1 MAHMP
6 LDASV
11 MAAVDTDSRSQRV
24 EERCGSRWG
33 VVHTHPQAERW
44 AAQNLQRQGYAA
56 YLPTH
61 TVRIRDRTIPTL
73 TRPVERPLFTSYLF
87 VAVPLTLWGP
97 IRHTLGVRSLLMSG
111 DRPSIVATALLDALR
126 AAEGVR
132 RSVVAPGAL
141 WAPGSVLEVSR
152 GSFSGHRGAL
162 LRLLTKDRAV
172 VMLLLFGELR
182 QVVVPITDLAV
193 AQNVDC

>member
-1 MAHMP
+1 MP

-97 IRHTLGVRSLLMSG
+97 IRHTLGVKRLLMSG
-111 DRPSIVATALLDALR
+111 DRPSIVATALLDVLR

-132 RSVVAPGAL
+132 RAPGAS

-152 GSFSGHRGAL
+152 GSFSGHRGTL

-182 QVVVPITDLAV
+182 QVEVPIADLVAPQDLAG
-193 AQNVDC
+193 

>member
-6 LDASV
+6 LDAAMPQCV
-11 MAAVDTDSRSQRV
+11 ATPDPDL
-24 EERCGSRWG
+24 RCGSRWG

-44 AAQNLQRQGYAA
+44 AAQNLQRQGYEA

-61 TVRIRDRTIPTL
+61 VVLRRDPVLRTL
-73 TRPVERPLFTSYLF
+73 TRSVEAPLFTSYLF

-111 DRPSIVATALLDALR
+111 DRPSIVATALLDVLR

-132 RSVVAPGAL
+132 RSVVAPGAS
-141 WAPGSVLEVSR
+141 WAPGMPCSPAT
-152 GSFSGHRGAL
+152 GTPFAGHP
-162 LRLLTKDRAV
+162 AV
-172 VMLLLFGELR
+172 VVSVTGQRAIIATVMFGELR
-182 QVVVPITDLAV
+182 QVSVDVSSLV
-193 AQNVDC
+193 ARE

>member
-1 MAHMP
+1 MLIMP

-11 MAAVDTDSRSQRV
+11 MAAVDTAAGQP
-24 EERCGSRWG
+24 RCGSRWG

-111 DRPSIVATALLDALR
+111 EKPYLLPEAVWNALQAGEALR
-126 AAEGVR
+126 RAIAP
-132 RSVVAPGAL
+132 PGAS
-141 WAPGSVLEVSR
+141 WAPGTPCSPGNGV
-152 GSFSGHRGAL
+152 FTGHP
-162 LRLLTKDRAV
+162 AV
-172 VMLLLFGELR
+172 VISVDRGKAIIAMLLFGELR
-182 QVVVPITDLAV
+182 QVSVDVNSLV
-193 AQNVDC
+193 ARE

>member
-1 MAHMP
+1 MPIMP

-24 EERCGSRWG
+24 DERCGSRWG

-61 TVRIRDRTIPTL
+61 TVRIRDRTLPTL

-97 IRHTLGVRSLLMSG
+97 IRHTLGVKRLLMSG
-111 DRPSIVATALLDALR
+111 EKPYLLPDAVWSALQAGEELR
-126 AAEGVR
+126 RAVQ
-132 RSVVAPGAL
+132 APGAY
-141 WAPGSVLEVSR
+141 WAPGTPCSPGNGV
-152 GSFSGHRGAL
+152 FTGHP
-162 LRLLTKDRAV
+162 AV
-172 VMLLLFGELR
+172 VISVDRGKAIIAMLLFGELR
-182 QVVVPITDLAV
+182 QVSVDVNSLV
-193 AQNVDC
+193 ARE

>member
-1 MAHMP
+1 MTMP

-11 MAAVDTDSRSQRV
+11 MAAVDTASRSQRV
-24 EERCGSRWG
+24 DERCGSRWG

-56 YLPTH
+56 YLPIH
-61 TVRIRDRTIPTL
+61 TVRIRDRALPTL

-111 DRPSIVATALLDALR
+111 EKPYLLP
-126 AAEGVR
+126 E
-132 RSVVAPGAL
+132 
-141 WAPGSVLEVSR
+141 
-152 GSFSGHRGAL
+152 
-162 LRLLTKDRAV
+162 AV
-172 VMLLLFGELR
+172 VERATGRVRHFAAPSHR
-182 QVVVPITDLAV
+182 QEPRGRQASLAALGTGRLPATQPSSSSV
-193 AQNVDC
+193 EREIAP

>member
-1 MAHMP
+1 MP

-11 MAAVDTDSRSQRV
+11 MAAVDTASRSQRV
-24 EERCGSRWG
+24 DERCGSRWG

-61 TVRIRDRTIPTL
+61 TVRIRDRTLPTL

-111 DRPSIVATALLDALR
+111 EKPYLLPDAVWSALQAGEALR
-126 AAEGVR
+126 
-132 RSVVAPGAL
+132 RSIAPPGASWAPGAPCQPRDGPFQGL
-141 WAPGSVLEVSR
+141 PAVVLEVER
-152 GSFSGHRGAL
+152 QIA
-162 LRLLTKDRAV
+162 KVAI
-172 VMLLLFGELR
+172 VMFGELR
-182 QVVVPITDLAV
+182 QVSVDVNSLV
-193 AQNVDC
+193 ARE

>member
-1 MAHMP
+1 MA

-11 MAAVDTDSRSQRV
+11 MAAVDTASRSQRV
-24 EERCGSRWG
+24 DERCGSRWG

-61 TVRIRDRTIPTL
+61 TVRIRDRTLPTL

-111 DRPSIVATALLDALR
+111 DRPSIVATALLDVLR

-141 WAPGSVLEVSR
+141 WAPGMPCSPVA
-152 GSFSGHRGAL
+152 GTPFAGHP
-162 LRLLTKDRAV
+162 AV
-172 VMLLLFGELR
+172 VISVERGKAIIAMLLFGELR
-182 QVVVPITDLAV
+182 QVSVDVSSLV
-193 AQNVDC
+193 ARE